1 MYLWYVSLFFADR
14 LQGSAPCRRFLSR
27 RTPVRARRS
36 KALLG
41 ISGSAR
47 AGGPRTAA
55 SRPSGSDFQGG
66 CRRRG
71 HRGVVDGSIKR

>member
-1 MYLWYVSLFFADR
+1 MYLWYVSLF
-14 LQGSAPCRRFLSR
+14 S
-27 RTPVRARRS
+27 VRARRS

-41 ISGSAR
+41 ISDSAR

>member
-27 RTPVRARRS
+27 HTPVRARRS

-47 AGGPRTAA
+47 TETIPRGPHAAGECI
-55 SRPSGSDFQGG
+55 SSE
-66 CRRRG
+66 
-71 HRGVVDGSIKR
+71 